1 MKKTGVLKSVGC
13 VCAILAVAL
22 SSNGQTVYPPTITV
36 PVTYFDYHS
45 DGSNPDFN
53 EGTSPNMVVPGM
65 VRTTLDQDGLPVGTT
80 TYLYSWG
87 MGKWFRAWPQSQ
99 LGQGSDFLRPS
110 YGALLFS
117 PPAGSPLLGVNT
129 VAYDTSY
136 KNIVI
141 HDSLVF
147 TYVPGSAGVY
157 QYQNASFFPLDNS
170 GFQANGAAPDPTLQ
184 WNGLPLNRATNTHNY
199 SFAMH
204 FKINFQ
210 YETGQTFAF
219 EGDDD
224 MWVFIN
230 GQLVLDLG
238 GIHNTTLGN
247 FSLDAIATQLGL
259 VQGESATLDVFYCER
274 QSVGSDIKITSNIV
288 APVNLP
294 AGPQLVPIPSFSTNT
309 LPVFSWHP
317 IPNQTPYT
325 IQIDTT
331 SSFTAPMITIAV
343 SDTFFKPLVNMPPD
357 TIYWRI
363 KGDSTA
369 FSATGSFI
377 ITDIRIPVL
386 IPYVPKITQVKR
398 PLLQWHGVI
407 GASGYTIAADDNQDF
422 SSPIFSLN
430 VSDTFFQVLSD
441 LPYSDICWKVKSN
454 LVNTWSAIDQF
465 TILPDSIPDLVRF
478 NGSTVSTSRPAFVWH
493 PVAKVSDYKI
503 EIADNTNFT
512 NATSLTVADT
522 TFKPL
527 ADLSA
532 GIWYW
537 RVSCSR
543 NYTLFEPADSLRIGS
558 TDLSGTKLIDAMKHF
573 VNVIRSKRGFSI
585 FMGGY
590 ERGEVRVELY
600 SVKGEL
606 TTIFSN
612 ASSGQTMVSW
622 NGQDRFGKNCVNGIY
637 ILRVRVPGKV
647 VTERIV
653 VQR

>member
-1 MKKTGVLKSVGC
+1 
-13 VCAILAVAL
+13 
-22 SSNGQTVYPPTITV
+22 
-36 PVTYFDYHS
+36 
-45 DGSNPDFN
+45 
-53 EGTSPNMVVPGM
+53 
-65 VRTTLDQDGLPVGTT
+65 
-80 TYLYSWG
+80 
-87 MGKWFRAWPQSQ
+87 
-99 LGQGSDFLRPS
+99 
-110 YGALLFS
+110 
-117 PPAGSPLLGVNT
+117 
-129 VAYDTSY
+129 
-136 KNIVI
+136 
-141 HDSLVF
+141 
-147 TYVPGSAGVY
+147 
-157 QYQNASFFPLDNS
+157 
-170 GFQANGAAPDPTLQ
+170 
-184 WNGLPLNRATNTHNY
+184 
-199 SFAMH
+199 
-204 FKINFQ
+204 
-210 YETGQTFAF
+210 
-219 EGDDD
+219 
-224 MWVFIN
+224 
-230 GQLVLDLG
+230 
-238 GIHNTTLGN
+238 
-247 FSLDAIATQLGL
+247 
-259 VQGESATLDVFYCER
+259 
-274 QSVGSDIKITSNIV
+274 
-288 APVNLP
+288 
-294 AGPQLVPIPSFSTNT
+294 
-309 LPVFSWHP
+309 
-317 IPNQTPYT
+317 
-325 IQIDTT
+325 
-331 SSFTAPMITIAV
+331 MITIAV
-343 SDTFFKPLVNMPPD
+343 SDTFFKPLVNLPPD